1 MHRTALLKLIL
12 VTAMSVPVFAQ
23 AQQSTPPARIRGTVE
38 KFDDHTLAVKS
49 PGGNTVA
56 VTLAPDF
63 AVRAVVAEPLAD
75 IKPGEKV
82 GITSI
87 KGSGGGREA
96 VEIHVFPRSM
106 SNVRLLELPWDRG
119 PDSLMTNATVA
130 EVSEAAQGRMIK
142 VMLNGKVSEI
152 AVPPGTPIVT
162 YAPGD
167 VSLLKPGATVFVIA
181 RKQPD
186 GNLTAAG
193 VTAEKNG
200 VKPPM

>member
-1 MHRTALLKLIL
+1 MRSTAFSKLIL
-12 VTAMSVPVFAQ
+12 VALLSVPVFAQ
-23 AQQSTPPARIRGTVE
+23 AQQPTPPARIRGTIE
-38 KFDDHTLAVKS
+38 KFDDHTLTVKS
-49 PGGNTVA
+49 PDGDTVA
-56 VTLAPDF
+56 VTLAQDF
-63 AVRAVVAEPLAD
+63 TVRAVVAEPLAD
-75 IKPGEKV
+75 IKPGDKV

-96 VEIHVFPRSM
+96 VEIHVFPASM

-142 VMLNGKVSEI
+142 VSLNGKVSEI
-152 AVPPGTPIVT
+152 TVPPGIPIVT

-167 VSLLKPGATVFVIA
+167 VTLLKPGASVFVIA